1 MIDNRDMMQTG
12 YFQGMPGNMIY
23 GNFGYQGPPGSL
35 MPMTPQNMMMDN
47 NPLID
52 FNARISNLEN
62 RVTTLEQKLNST
74 NTTNPYQDD
83 NSMYML

>member
-62 RVTTLEQKLNST
+62 RVKTLEQKLNST